1 LLRWMRCHCPAV
13 ESLAPQSNVKG
24 IKARSGLVTSK
35 AVVLAVM
42 VHQLL
47 LNKIKILNRSS
58 LALTPNL
65 SMIEGALTML
75 SS

>member
-1 LLRWMRCHCPAV
+1 
-13 ESLAPQSNVKG
+13 
-24 IKARSGLVTSK
+24 
-35 AVVLAVM
+35 VVLAVM
-42 VHQLL
+42 VVLQLL
-47 LNKIKILNRSS
+47 MNKIKTLNRSI

>member
-1 LLRWMRCHCPAV
+1 MRCPCLGV
-13 ESLAPQSNVKG
+13 ESLAPQNNVKG
-24 IKARSGLVTSK
+24 NKARSGQGTSK
-35 AVVLAVM
+35 VVVLAVM
-42 VHQLL
+42 VVLQLL
-47 LNKIKILNRSS
+47 MNKIKTLNRSI

>member
-1 LLRWMRCHCPAV
+1 
-13 ESLAPQSNVKG
+13 
-24 IKARSGLVTSK
+24 
-35 AVVLAVM
+35 VVLAVM
-42 VHQLL
+42 VLQLL
-47 LNKIKILNRSS
+47 MNKIKTLDRSN